1 MSDDQKWPDSL
12 WLLRHGESAGNVAR
26 DAAED
31 AGLPMID
38 IATRDMDVPLSATG
52 EDQARAFGQ
61 WLGQQPSDVQP
72 TVVLTSP
79 YVRAEAT
86 ARLALDAA
94 GITDAEVTIDE
105 RLREREFGILDR
117 LTKAGIIER
126 FPEQAELRKF
136 VGKFYHRPPG
146 GESWCDVALRLRSVI
161 DTMTRDHRNERVM
174 IVSHQVVIMMF
185 RYLLERM
192 TEQQILEVD
201 RQHQLAN
208 CSLTSF
214 VFDPLA
220 GRHGKLVLDRF
231 NEVTG
236 VVEQGAEVT
245 REDDA
250 PVAPR

>member
-12 WLLRHGESAGNVAR
+12 WLVRHGESAGNVAR

-61 WLGQQPSDVQP
+61 WLGQQPADEQP
-72 TVVLTSP
+72 TVVQTSP

-94 GITDAEVTIDE
+94 GIADAEVTIDE

-117 LTKAGIIER
+117 LTRAGIVER

-192 TEQQILEVD
+192 TEHQILETD
-201 RQHQLAN
+201 REHQLAN

-214 VFDPLA
+214 VFDKSA

-236 VVEQGAEVT
+236 VVAQGAEVT